1 MLMKLAKFFP
11 HNSETKVIHLGC
23 AHFIS
28 FVKLTVTYSVYIEF
42 VVNEHKIKL
51 IKSFNLLYMYFGF
64 FLNLH
69 IAYSS
74 IHEHFAWRR

>member
-64 FLNLH
+64 FFKSPYCLFQH
-69 IAYSS
+69 S
-74 IHEHFAWRR
+74 